1 MSFARTLF
9 FGRKEEPNDF
19 INLNVGGINFVANKS
34 KLDRYP
40 LSRLCRLRDCRNFD
54 KCIDLLSDGYDEDDD
69 VFYFDRD
76 PDSFRLILKCY
87 EGISIHLPRS
97 LCPLR
102 FADEKRYWAVE
113 DAQFDVCCQQRFKSA
128 STFVDELDVEV
139 RNKVEEKTYKT
150 EKAELIFTH
159 INNCKD
165 ALQNLSKIR
174 WYMWGMFVE
183 PSSCFIGKIWA
194 VVSVGF
200 IVISLSTF
208 VLGTLHCFQSKDSYG
223 NEIENPVIETIEKVC
238 ITWFTFEYLVRLI
251 ISPKKLLYIRQIMNL
266 IDLITIMP
274 FFVQL
279 YFTHSSGNHQE
290 LESVS
295 HLLQPS
301 IFQIFR
307 VMRVMRVLRLGR
319 HSAGLQVLCKTFVR
333 SSTELAL
340 LGMYFVIGI
349 ILLATLEYSFED
361 EKFRHLGDSFWWA
374 TITVTT
380 VGYGDITP
388 DSATG
393 KIIASMAFLIGVLAI
408 GVPIHPIIANF
419 TYFYT
424 RTQEIECAYKRTMKR
439 KELDLSFEENGRT
452 SIMGIK
458 QEHKVSISSTT
469 RKMSVTQRARNIL
482 FNESKS
488 SDTRRI
494 LKTDSRRSSATSIFP
509 DSENTVRLHNQCRCT
524 LCEESIA

>member
-223 NEIENPVIETIEKVC
+223 NEIENPVIETIEK
-238 ITWFTFEYLVRLI
+238 
-251 ISPKKLLYIRQIMNL
+251 
-266 IDLITIMP
+266 
-274 FFVQL
+274 L